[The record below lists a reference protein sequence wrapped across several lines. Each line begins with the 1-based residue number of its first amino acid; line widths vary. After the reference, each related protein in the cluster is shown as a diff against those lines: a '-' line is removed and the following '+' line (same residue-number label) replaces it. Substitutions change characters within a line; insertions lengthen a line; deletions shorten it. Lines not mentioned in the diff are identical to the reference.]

1 MQIKIHFCKGLIY
14 GKIEREV
21 MITCSCTWCFHSDKR
36 VPAGLEQSLVICYIN
51 LSSLYIKSLI
61 FWNNFQKK
69 SFSRLKTAYT
79 YNKNPYWI
87 EHIWLVHSKNPYPL
101 LIWVRDRKGLFRKIL
116 SDQIKWNKNTF
127 ILPKVKQILKLDIWL
142 WFKLTSR

>member
-101 LIWVRDRKGLFRKIL
+101 LIWVREKKRACFERFCLTKLNEIKIHLFC
-116 SDQIKWNKNTF
+116 
-127 ILPKVKQILKLDIWL
+127 PKSNR
-142 WFKLTSR
+142 F

>member
-1 MQIKIHFCKGLIY
+1 MNKLLAVPILTAIDNNVIDNILLTFFWMQIKIHFCKGLIY

-101 LIWVRDRKGLFRKIL
+101 LIWVREKKGLVSKD
-116 SDQIKWNKNTF
+116 SVWQN
-127 ILPKVKQILKLDIWL
+127 
-142 WFKLTSR
+142 

>member
-1 MQIKIHFCKGLIY
+1 MNKLLAVPILTAIDNNVIDNILLTFFWMQIKIHFFKGLIY

-101 LIWVRDRKGLFRKIL
+101 LIWVREKKGLVSKD
-116 SDQIKWNKNTF
+116 SVWPN
-127 ILPKVKQILKLDIWL
+127 
-142 WFKLTSR
+142 

>member
-1 MQIKIHFCKGLIY
+1 MNKLLTVPILTAIDNNVIDNILLTFFWMQIKIHFCKGLIY

-61 FWNNFQKK
+61 FWSNFQKK

-87 EHIWLVHSKNPYPL
+87 EHIWLVHSKTPYPL
-101 LIWVRDRKGLFRKIL
+101 LIWVREKKGLVSKD
-116 SDQIKWNKNTF
+116 SVWPN
-127 ILPKVKQILKLDIWL
+127 
-142 WFKLTSR
+142 

>member
-1 MQIKIHFCKGLIY
+1 MNKLLTVPILTAIDNNVIDNILLTFFWMQIKIHFCKGLIY
-14 GKIEREV
+14 GKSEREV

-101 LIWVRDRKGLFRKIL
+101 LIWVREKKGLVSKD
-116 SDQIKWNKNTF
+116 SVWPN
-127 ILPKVKQILKLDIWL
+127 
-142 WFKLTSR
+142 

>member
-1 MQIKIHFCKGLIY
+1 MLAVPILTAIDNNVIDNILLTFFWMQIKIHFCKGLIY

-101 LIWVRDRKGLFRKIL
+101 LIWVREKKGLVSKD
-116 SDQIKWNKNTF
+116 SVWQN
-127 ILPKVKQILKLDIWL
+127 
-142 WFKLTSR
+142 

>member
-1 MQIKIHFCKGLIY
+1 MNKLLAVPILTAIDNNVIDNILLTFFWMQIKIHFCKGLIY
-14 GKIEREV
+14 GKSEREA

-101 LIWVRDRKGLFRKIL
+101 LIWVREKKGLVSKD
-116 SDQIKWNKNTF
+116 SVWPN
-127 ILPKVKQILKLDIWL
+127 
-142 WFKLTSR
+142 